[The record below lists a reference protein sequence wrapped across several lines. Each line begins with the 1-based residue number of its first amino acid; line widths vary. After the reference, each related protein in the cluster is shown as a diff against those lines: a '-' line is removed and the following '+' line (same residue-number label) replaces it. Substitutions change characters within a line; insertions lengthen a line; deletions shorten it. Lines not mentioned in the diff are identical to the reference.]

1 LLRAYRRRSCLSQDA
16 IGRSVGYDHSF
27 VSRLESGSRL
37 PSRDT
42 VLRLAHAMDLD
53 GRDTDQLL
61 ASAGFLPLR
70 LEYLLEEEPA
80 IAAALAFLRDDRVP
94 AERRDEVR
102 TKIALVVRRA
112 IAVADEHALARSV

>member
-1 LLRAYRRRSCLSQDA
+1 
-16 IGRSVGYDHSF
+16 
-27 VSRLESGSRL
+27 
-37 PSRDT
+37 
-42 VLRLAHAMDLD
+42 MDLD